1 MFTRGEYQDT
11 SGTYG
16 VIVNREKTNIE
27 VLLIESGSVIS
38 AFKHDD
44 TGDYSFANVR
54 AHDAERLISNGIR
67 GCTSKNGNAIPFDL
81 GTSIMHEFIRTKI
94 EYIVEL
100 YNGELVGAEIKDE
113 QKSKYL
119 RLEYMKDQSFKIPA
133 IPYVKLTAEKKK
145 KKSADIDDMTVEDSV
160 TVRSVSEIALEKE
173 DVSWLK
179 GKKYYIV
186 NDDAQAEKLFKQLE
200 SYNGPIAYDTETTG
214 LKINC
219 FGKINSVYQR
229 NLEKYNA
236 EHPDDTIRADRMVG
250 IIFCVEEDVSYYFPA
265 FNRKFKN
272 LYQDVN
278 SPERIAAINNIKARY
293 TVGDLAVQHDDDMYN
308 YVTKTPAEEFR
319 NDVVLMERVRNI
331 LEKGHIVGHNGT
343 FDWKVGYQY
352 GIDTN
357 FKDDTMIMHQLMY
370 KFRSTTSNR
379 GESSA
384 LKYLEKREFGMDAWE
399 LEDFFPDFKED
410 NSGLTRGA
418 KKKGSK
424 IDFSY
429 MDYDG
434 TRVYAPTDGDATF
447 KLFVKYKTDMMQ
459 NHKDMEYI
467 YQVEMIVSSC
477 IAYMEFYGH
486 RLDERMINGARAS
499 TQAEVLCIE
508 SEIRDLVGY
517 RSEKEKELYEKLSE
531 QRAVYKDA
539 DASGDRDAINKAIS
553 EMEVTCKELRGV
565 IDGDEEHPLNL
576 AAPGQVAT
584 LFYDILKIPNP
595 NTEGKKSVAKR
606 ELKALLKER
615 NADGTPKYPVV
626 HMYSE
631 YKKQDTLVT
640 KFFDNLQYFQYPG
653 GYIFSSYGQIAAA
666 TGRMSC
672 VDENTLVTTVGGYK
686 KIKDIKVGDLV
697 YCYDSNNNIDIKP
710 VTKVI
715 DQGYKD
721 CIELTWKSSG
731 KDMTGKLVCTP
742 DHKIL
747 SKDYGWV
754 RADKID
760 NDNGIYEIDRNHKS
774 LINVHTGISSTK
786 CGVHHV
792 YDIEVEDNHNFIANE
807 ICVHNCSRPNAQQ
820 YPHSVTKMV
829 KPRPGYLMADAD
841 YSQIEYRVLT
851 ALAGNEWLAELFSNP
866 DSDYH
871 TLMASLMYEVP
882 YASVTGDMRKA
893 AKSFN
898 FGIPYGMGFASLAIL
913 LTGNS
918 LPASVE
924 EAKIKYEQYFKNQP
938 KTRKFFDTVKEQ
950 AQVNKYTETF
960 WHRRRYY
967 SFEDKDGKTNNARKA
982 AALRQAGN
990 AVIQGC
996 VDGDTLI
1003 QTKEY
1008 GIVKIKDVVNNHLMV
1023 WDGDKWSNGDILYSG
1038 KKQKC
1043 IVTFS
1048 NGQKFVCS
1056 PIHKFLV
1063 KSSKGNERFVE
1074 CKDLIGSETST
1085 NPHRVVV
1092 NREFCDSDW
1101 KYSSDMARKFYISGG
1116 NGSNNVFIDD
1126 IGDSFAAGVVLGR
1139 LASDGS
1145 IFDRDIGGSS
1155 VRQYIAEHEANI
1167 TPVLMK
1173 YMKNLGAKH
1182 KANQVRSERN
1192 ERVDWISVYSKSLV
1206 KEIDDLDVKHN
1217 IPDEIFA
1224 DTEMLR
1230 GFLRGI
1236 FDGDGGIS
1244 GKTISLTFGN
1254 QADFDNMCRQVQK
1267 ALLFFGIRSRYY
1279 KYSYRSKITIK
1290 TNDNKRFLDLI
1301 GFINPDKQA
1310 AGNKLECKKE
1320 EKLFGRALVVESVE
1334 ITDEYIDMY
1343 DVCNTDEGYYVA
1355 DGIITHNTAADV
1367 FKISVARN
1375 FKFIRDNHLL
1385 GKILI
1390 INMIHD
1396 EQLFEIDTRYLNIK
1410 KVITCIGKNMQFK
1423 IDGFPPLYIG
1433 AGVGASWD
1441 DAKGKDAEIHP
1452 TLLENWTK
1460 EMDSYGIWVKDPL
1473 PLTDDNMHFSYDFS
1487 TGNDDPNYRKSP
1499 DEWLKMLNDSN
1510 MQFRINKVK
1519 DYLMNPENKG
1529 KVIEPVIGNLLNLKF
1544 KYGHSK
1550 KEGLTDDQLTK
1561 KCLEEFIK
1569 HNGLEGI
1576 CDPADYLTQEED
1588 NALKNVANSS
1598 TSLAD
1603 TEDTDEDT
1611 GYDDSDDENGFTD
1624 IDEEGEFSNTDFIP
1638 VDESDVAY
1646 GCTVQDLIQTFG
1658 NFVSKSRRICGI
1670 DMRNVSAVKAD
1681 AIVDYLYE
1689 HVCDDDA
1696 PGAMEIMFLQDCN
1709 ILKRTGVFVNN
1720 IDGSEVEK
1728 RLRNAS
1734 AKYDFDERVQ

>member
-27 VLLIESGSVIS
+27 VLLIESGSVVS

-272 LYQDVN
+272 LYQDVD

-399 LEDFFPDFKED
+399 LEDFFPDFKEV

-531 QRAVYKDA
+531 QREVYKNA

-666 TGRMSC
+666 TGRMS
-672 VDENTLVTTVGGYK
+672 
-686 KIKDIKVGDLV
+686 
-697 YCYDSNNNIDIKP
+697 
-710 VTKVI
+710 
-715 DQGYKD
+715 
-721 CIELTWKSSG
+721 
-731 KDMTGKLVCTP
+731 
-742 DHKIL
+742 
-747 SKDYGWV
+747 
-754 RADKID
+754 
-760 NDNGIYEIDRNHKS
+760 
-774 LINVHTGISSTK
+774 
-786 CGVHHV
+786 
-792 YDIEVEDNHNFIANE
+792 
-807 ICVHNCSRPNAQQ
+807 CSRPNAQQ

-990 AVIQGC
+990 AVIQG
-996 VDGDTLI
+996 
-1003 QTKEY
+1003 
-1008 GIVKIKDVVNNHLMV
+1008 
-1023 WDGDKWSNGDILYSG
+1023 
-1038 KKQKC
+1038 
-1043 IVTFS
+1043 
-1048 NGQKFVCS
+1048 
-1056 PIHKFLV
+1056 
-1063 KSSKGNERFVE
+1063 
-1074 CKDLIGSETST
+1074 
-1085 NPHRVVV
+1085 
-1092 NREFCDSDW
+1092 
-1101 KYSSDMARKFYISGG
+1101 
-1116 NGSNNVFIDD
+1116 
-1126 IGDSFAAGVVLGR
+1126 
-1139 LASDGS
+1139 
-1145 IFDRDIGGSS
+1145 
-1155 VRQYIAEHEANI
+1155 
-1167 TPVLMK
+1167 
-1173 YMKNLGAKH
+1173 
-1182 KANQVRSERN
+1182 
-1192 ERVDWISVYSKSLV
+1192 
-1206 KEIDDLDVKHN
+1206 
-1217 IPDEIFA
+1217 
-1224 DTEMLR
+1224 
-1230 GFLRGI
+1230 
-1236 FDGDGGIS
+1236 
-1244 GKTISLTFGN
+1244 
-1254 QADFDNMCRQVQK
+1254 
-1267 ALLFFGIRSRYY
+1267 
-1279 KYSYRSKITIK
+1279 
-1290 TNDNKRFLDLI
+1290 
-1301 GFINPDKQA
+1301 
-1310 AGNKLECKKE
+1310 
-1320 EKLFGRALVVESVE
+1320 
-1334 ITDEYIDMY
+1334 
-1343 DVCNTDEGYYVA
+1343 
-1355 DGIITHNTAADV
+1355 TAADV

-1519 DYLMNPENKG
+1519 DYLLNPENKG

-1603 TEDTDEDT
+1603 TEDTDEDA

-1709 ILKRTGVFVNN
+1709 ILKRTGIFVNN

>member
-672 VDENTLVTTVGGYK
+672 
-686 KIKDIKVGDLV
+686 
-697 YCYDSNNNIDIKP
+697 
-710 VTKVI
+710 
-715 DQGYKD
+715 
-721 CIELTWKSSG
+721 
-731 KDMTGKLVCTP
+731 
-742 DHKIL
+742 
-747 SKDYGWV
+747 
-754 RADKID
+754 
-760 NDNGIYEIDRNHKS
+760 
-774 LINVHTGISSTK
+774 
-786 CGVHHV
+786 
-792 YDIEVEDNHNFIANE
+792 
-807 ICVHNCSRPNAQQ
+807 SRPNAQQ

-1182 KANQVRSERN
+1182 KVNQVRSERN

-1254 QADFDNMCRQVQK
+1254 QDDFDNMCRQVQK

-1301 GFINPDKQA
+1301 GFINLDKQA

-1343 DVCNTDEGYYVA
+1343 DVCNTDGGYYVA

-1519 DYLMNPENKG
+1519 DYLLNPENKG

-1603 TEDTDEDT
+1603 TEDTDEDA

-1709 ILKRTGVFVNN
+1709 ILKRTGIFVNN

>member
-200 SYNGPIAYDTETTG
+200 SYSGPIAYDTETTG
-214 LKINC
+214 LKVNC

-517 RSEKEKELYEKLSE
+517 RSEKEKELYEKLNE
-531 QRAVYKDA
+531 QREVYKDA

-553 EMEVTCKELRGV
+553 EMEATCKELRGV
-565 IDGDEEHPLNL
+565 IDTDEEHPLNL

-584 LFYDILKIPNP
+584 LFYDVLKIPNP

-615 NADGTPKYPVV
+615 NADGSPKYPVV

-697 YCYDSNNNIDIKP
+697 YCYDSDNNIDIKP

-721 CIELTWKSSG
+721 CIELDWRSSG
-731 KDMTGKLVCTP
+731 KSMTGSLICTP

-747 SKDYGWV
+747 SRDYGWV
-754 RADKID
+754 RADAI
-760 NDNGIYEIDRNHKS
+760 NNGNGVYEIDRNHKS
-774 LINVHTGISSTK
+774 LVEIHTGISSTE
-786 CGVHHV
+786 CGIHHV
-792 YDIEVEDNHNFIANE
+792 YDIEVEDHHNFIANE

-990 AVIQGC
+990 AVIQG
-996 VDGDTLI
+996 
-1003 QTKEY
+1003 
-1008 GIVKIKDVVNNHLMV
+1008 
-1023 WDGDKWSNGDILYSG
+1023 
-1038 KKQKC
+1038 
-1043 IVTFS
+1043 
-1048 NGQKFVCS
+1048 
-1056 PIHKFLV
+1056 
-1063 KSSKGNERFVE
+1063 
-1074 CKDLIGSETST
+1074 
-1085 NPHRVVV
+1085 
-1092 NREFCDSDW
+1092 
-1101 KYSSDMARKFYISGG
+1101 
-1116 NGSNNVFIDD
+1116 
-1126 IGDSFAAGVVLGR
+1126 
-1139 LASDGS
+1139 
-1145 IFDRDIGGSS
+1145 
-1155 VRQYIAEHEANI
+1155 
-1167 TPVLMK
+1167 
-1173 YMKNLGAKH
+1173 
-1182 KANQVRSERN
+1182 
-1192 ERVDWISVYSKSLV
+1192 
-1206 KEIDDLDVKHN
+1206 
-1217 IPDEIFA
+1217 
-1224 DTEMLR
+1224 
-1230 GFLRGI
+1230 
-1236 FDGDGGIS
+1236 
-1244 GKTISLTFGN
+1244 
-1254 QADFDNMCRQVQK
+1254 
-1267 ALLFFGIRSRYY
+1267 
-1279 KYSYRSKITIK
+1279 
-1290 TNDNKRFLDLI
+1290 
-1301 GFINPDKQA
+1301 
-1310 AGNKLECKKE
+1310 
-1320 EKLFGRALVVESVE
+1320 
-1334 ITDEYIDMY
+1334 
-1343 DVCNTDEGYYVA
+1343 
-1355 DGIITHNTAADV
+1355 TAADV

-1487 TGNDDPNYRKSP
+1487 TGNEDPNYRKSP

-1519 DYLMNPENKG
+1519 DYLMNPESKG

-1603 TEDTDEDT
+1603 TEDTDEDA
-1611 GYDDSDDENGFTD
+1611 GYDDSDDENSFTD

-1709 ILKRTGVFVNN
+1709 ILKRTGIYVNN

>member
-27 VLLIESGSVIS
+27 VLLIASGSVIS

-272 LYQDVN
+272 LYQDVD

-531 QRAVYKDA
+531 QREVYKNA

-666 TGRMSC
+666 TGRMS
-672 VDENTLVTTVGGYK
+672 
-686 KIKDIKVGDLV
+686 
-697 YCYDSNNNIDIKP
+697 
-710 VTKVI
+710 
-715 DQGYKD
+715 
-721 CIELTWKSSG
+721 
-731 KDMTGKLVCTP
+731 
-742 DHKIL
+742 
-747 SKDYGWV
+747 
-754 RADKID
+754 
-760 NDNGIYEIDRNHKS
+760 
-774 LINVHTGISSTK
+774 
-786 CGVHHV
+786 
-792 YDIEVEDNHNFIANE
+792 
-807 ICVHNCSRPNAQQ
+807 CSRPNAQQ

-990 AVIQGC
+990 AVIQG
-996 VDGDTLI
+996 
-1003 QTKEY
+1003 
-1008 GIVKIKDVVNNHLMV
+1008 
-1023 WDGDKWSNGDILYSG
+1023 
-1038 KKQKC
+1038 
-1043 IVTFS
+1043 
-1048 NGQKFVCS
+1048 
-1056 PIHKFLV
+1056 
-1063 KSSKGNERFVE
+1063 
-1074 CKDLIGSETST
+1074 
-1085 NPHRVVV
+1085 
-1092 NREFCDSDW
+1092 
-1101 KYSSDMARKFYISGG
+1101 
-1116 NGSNNVFIDD
+1116 
-1126 IGDSFAAGVVLGR
+1126 
-1139 LASDGS
+1139 
-1145 IFDRDIGGSS
+1145 
-1155 VRQYIAEHEANI
+1155 
-1167 TPVLMK
+1167 
-1173 YMKNLGAKH
+1173 
-1182 KANQVRSERN
+1182 
-1192 ERVDWISVYSKSLV
+1192 
-1206 KEIDDLDVKHN
+1206 
-1217 IPDEIFA
+1217 
-1224 DTEMLR
+1224 
-1230 GFLRGI
+1230 
-1236 FDGDGGIS
+1236 
-1244 GKTISLTFGN
+1244 
-1254 QADFDNMCRQVQK
+1254 
-1267 ALLFFGIRSRYY
+1267 
-1279 KYSYRSKITIK
+1279 
-1290 TNDNKRFLDLI
+1290 
-1301 GFINPDKQA
+1301 
-1310 AGNKLECKKE
+1310 
-1320 EKLFGRALVVESVE
+1320 
-1334 ITDEYIDMY
+1334 
-1343 DVCNTDEGYYVA
+1343 
-1355 DGIITHNTAADV
+1355 TAADV

-1519 DYLMNPENKG
+1519 DYLLNPENKG

-1603 TEDTDEDT
+1603 TEDTDEDA

-1709 ILKRTGVFVNN
+1709 ILKRTGIFVNN

>member
-731 KDMTGKLVCTP
+731 KNMTGKLVCTP

-774 LINVHTGISSTK
+774 LINVHTDISSTK

-990 AVIQGC
+990 AVIQG
-996 VDGDTLI
+996 
-1003 QTKEY
+1003 
-1008 GIVKIKDVVNNHLMV
+1008 
-1023 WDGDKWSNGDILYSG
+1023 
-1038 KKQKC
+1038 
-1043 IVTFS
+1043 
-1048 NGQKFVCS
+1048 
-1056 PIHKFLV
+1056 
-1063 KSSKGNERFVE
+1063 
-1074 CKDLIGSETST
+1074 
-1085 NPHRVVV
+1085 
-1092 NREFCDSDW
+1092 
-1101 KYSSDMARKFYISGG
+1101 
-1116 NGSNNVFIDD
+1116 
-1126 IGDSFAAGVVLGR
+1126 
-1139 LASDGS
+1139 
-1145 IFDRDIGGSS
+1145 
-1155 VRQYIAEHEANI
+1155 
-1167 TPVLMK
+1167 
-1173 YMKNLGAKH
+1173 
-1182 KANQVRSERN
+1182 
-1192 ERVDWISVYSKSLV
+1192 
-1206 KEIDDLDVKHN
+1206 
-1217 IPDEIFA
+1217 
-1224 DTEMLR
+1224 
-1230 GFLRGI
+1230 
-1236 FDGDGGIS
+1236 
-1244 GKTISLTFGN
+1244 
-1254 QADFDNMCRQVQK
+1254 
-1267 ALLFFGIRSRYY
+1267 
-1279 KYSYRSKITIK
+1279 
-1290 TNDNKRFLDLI
+1290 
-1301 GFINPDKQA
+1301 
-1310 AGNKLECKKE
+1310 
-1320 EKLFGRALVVESVE
+1320 
-1334 ITDEYIDMY
+1334 
-1343 DVCNTDEGYYVA
+1343 
-1355 DGIITHNTAADV
+1355 TAADV

-1519 DYLMNPENKG
+1519 DYLLNPENKG

-1603 TEDTDEDT
+1603 TEDTDEDA

-1709 ILKRTGVFVNN
+1709 ILKRTGIFVNN

>member
-531 QRAVYKDA
+531 QRTVYKDA

-686 KIKDIKVGDLV
+686 RIKDIKAGDLV

-731 KDMTGKLVCTP
+731 KNMTGKLVCTP

-760 NDNGIYEIDRNHKS
+760 NDNGVYEIDRNHKS

-990 AVIQGC
+990 AVIQG
-996 VDGDTLI
+996 
-1003 QTKEY
+1003 
-1008 GIVKIKDVVNNHLMV
+1008 
-1023 WDGDKWSNGDILYSG
+1023 
-1038 KKQKC
+1038 
-1043 IVTFS
+1043 
-1048 NGQKFVCS
+1048 
-1056 PIHKFLV
+1056 
-1063 KSSKGNERFVE
+1063 
-1074 CKDLIGSETST
+1074 
-1085 NPHRVVV
+1085 
-1092 NREFCDSDW
+1092 
-1101 KYSSDMARKFYISGG
+1101 
-1116 NGSNNVFIDD
+1116 
-1126 IGDSFAAGVVLGR
+1126 
-1139 LASDGS
+1139 
-1145 IFDRDIGGSS
+1145 
-1155 VRQYIAEHEANI
+1155 
-1167 TPVLMK
+1167 
-1173 YMKNLGAKH
+1173 
-1182 KANQVRSERN
+1182 
-1192 ERVDWISVYSKSLV
+1192 
-1206 KEIDDLDVKHN
+1206 
-1217 IPDEIFA
+1217 
-1224 DTEMLR
+1224 
-1230 GFLRGI
+1230 
-1236 FDGDGGIS
+1236 
-1244 GKTISLTFGN
+1244 
-1254 QADFDNMCRQVQK
+1254 
-1267 ALLFFGIRSRYY
+1267 
-1279 KYSYRSKITIK
+1279 
-1290 TNDNKRFLDLI
+1290 
-1301 GFINPDKQA
+1301 
-1310 AGNKLECKKE
+1310 
-1320 EKLFGRALVVESVE
+1320 
-1334 ITDEYIDMY
+1334 
-1343 DVCNTDEGYYVA
+1343 
-1355 DGIITHNTAADV
+1355 TAADV

-1519 DYLMNPENKG
+1519 DYLLNPENKG

-1709 ILKRTGVFVNN
+1709 ILKRTGIFVNN

>member
-44 TGDYSFANVR
+44 TGDYSFANVS

-272 LYQDVN
+272 LYQDVD

-531 QRAVYKDA
+531 QREVYKNA

-666 TGRMSC
+666 TGRMS
-672 VDENTLVTTVGGYK
+672 
-686 KIKDIKVGDLV
+686 
-697 YCYDSNNNIDIKP
+697 
-710 VTKVI
+710 
-715 DQGYKD
+715 
-721 CIELTWKSSG
+721 
-731 KDMTGKLVCTP
+731 
-742 DHKIL
+742 
-747 SKDYGWV
+747 
-754 RADKID
+754 
-760 NDNGIYEIDRNHKS
+760 
-774 LINVHTGISSTK
+774 
-786 CGVHHV
+786 
-792 YDIEVEDNHNFIANE
+792 
-807 ICVHNCSRPNAQQ
+807 CSRPNAQQ

-990 AVIQGC
+990 AVIQG
-996 VDGDTLI
+996 
-1003 QTKEY
+1003 
-1008 GIVKIKDVVNNHLMV
+1008 
-1023 WDGDKWSNGDILYSG
+1023 
-1038 KKQKC
+1038 
-1043 IVTFS
+1043 
-1048 NGQKFVCS
+1048 
-1056 PIHKFLV
+1056 
-1063 KSSKGNERFVE
+1063 
-1074 CKDLIGSETST
+1074 
-1085 NPHRVVV
+1085 
-1092 NREFCDSDW
+1092 
-1101 KYSSDMARKFYISGG
+1101 
-1116 NGSNNVFIDD
+1116 
-1126 IGDSFAAGVVLGR
+1126 
-1139 LASDGS
+1139 
-1145 IFDRDIGGSS
+1145 
-1155 VRQYIAEHEANI
+1155 
-1167 TPVLMK
+1167 
-1173 YMKNLGAKH
+1173 
-1182 KANQVRSERN
+1182 
-1192 ERVDWISVYSKSLV
+1192 
-1206 KEIDDLDVKHN
+1206 
-1217 IPDEIFA
+1217 
-1224 DTEMLR
+1224 
-1230 GFLRGI
+1230 
-1236 FDGDGGIS
+1236 
-1244 GKTISLTFGN
+1244 
-1254 QADFDNMCRQVQK
+1254 
-1267 ALLFFGIRSRYY
+1267 
-1279 KYSYRSKITIK
+1279 
-1290 TNDNKRFLDLI
+1290 
-1301 GFINPDKQA
+1301 
-1310 AGNKLECKKE
+1310 
-1320 EKLFGRALVVESVE
+1320 
-1334 ITDEYIDMY
+1334 
-1343 DVCNTDEGYYVA
+1343 
-1355 DGIITHNTAADV
+1355 TAADV

-1519 DYLMNPENKG
+1519 DYLLNPENKG

-1603 TEDTDEDT
+1603 TEDTDEDA

-1709 ILKRTGVFVNN
+1709 ILKRTGIFVNN

>member
-200 SYNGPIAYDTETTG
+200 NYNGPIAYDTETTG

-272 LYQDVN
+272 LYQDVD

-672 VDENTLVTTVGGYK
+672 
-686 KIKDIKVGDLV
+686 
-697 YCYDSNNNIDIKP
+697 
-710 VTKVI
+710 
-715 DQGYKD
+715 
-721 CIELTWKSSG
+721 
-731 KDMTGKLVCTP
+731 
-742 DHKIL
+742 
-747 SKDYGWV
+747 
-754 RADKID
+754 
-760 NDNGIYEIDRNHKS
+760 
-774 LINVHTGISSTK
+774 
-786 CGVHHV
+786 
-792 YDIEVEDNHNFIANE
+792 
-807 ICVHNCSRPNAQQ
+807 SRPNAQQ

-990 AVIQGC
+990 AVIQG
-996 VDGDTLI
+996 
-1003 QTKEY
+1003 
-1008 GIVKIKDVVNNHLMV
+1008 
-1023 WDGDKWSNGDILYSG
+1023 
-1038 KKQKC
+1038 
-1043 IVTFS
+1043 
-1048 NGQKFVCS
+1048 
-1056 PIHKFLV
+1056 
-1063 KSSKGNERFVE
+1063 
-1074 CKDLIGSETST
+1074 
-1085 NPHRVVV
+1085 
-1092 NREFCDSDW
+1092 
-1101 KYSSDMARKFYISGG
+1101 
-1116 NGSNNVFIDD
+1116 
-1126 IGDSFAAGVVLGR
+1126 
-1139 LASDGS
+1139 
-1145 IFDRDIGGSS
+1145 
-1155 VRQYIAEHEANI
+1155 
-1167 TPVLMK
+1167 
-1173 YMKNLGAKH
+1173 
-1182 KANQVRSERN
+1182 
-1192 ERVDWISVYSKSLV
+1192 
-1206 KEIDDLDVKHN
+1206 
-1217 IPDEIFA
+1217 
-1224 DTEMLR
+1224 
-1230 GFLRGI
+1230 
-1236 FDGDGGIS
+1236 
-1244 GKTISLTFGN
+1244 
-1254 QADFDNMCRQVQK
+1254 
-1267 ALLFFGIRSRYY
+1267 
-1279 KYSYRSKITIK
+1279 
-1290 TNDNKRFLDLI
+1290 
-1301 GFINPDKQA
+1301 
-1310 AGNKLECKKE
+1310 
-1320 EKLFGRALVVESVE
+1320 
-1334 ITDEYIDMY
+1334 
-1343 DVCNTDEGYYVA
+1343 
-1355 DGIITHNTAADV
+1355 TAADV

-1603 TEDTDEDT
+1603 TEDTDEDA

-1709 ILKRTGVFVNN
+1709 ILKRTGIFVNN

>member
-272 LYQDVN
+272 LYQDVD

-531 QRAVYKDA
+531 QREVYKDA
-539 DASGDRDAINKAIS
+539 DASGNRDAINKAIS

-666 TGRMSC
+666 TGRMS
-672 VDENTLVTTVGGYK
+672 
-686 KIKDIKVGDLV
+686 
-697 YCYDSNNNIDIKP
+697 
-710 VTKVI
+710 
-715 DQGYKD
+715 
-721 CIELTWKSSG
+721 
-731 KDMTGKLVCTP
+731 
-742 DHKIL
+742 
-747 SKDYGWV
+747 
-754 RADKID
+754 
-760 NDNGIYEIDRNHKS
+760 
-774 LINVHTGISSTK
+774 
-786 CGVHHV
+786 
-792 YDIEVEDNHNFIANE
+792 
-807 ICVHNCSRPNAQQ
+807 CSRPNAQQ

-996 VDGDTLI
+996 ERGDTLI

-1008 GIVKIKDVVNNHLMV
+1008 GIVQVQDVVNQHLHV
-1023 WDGDKWSNGDILYSG
+1023 WNGEKWTNGDILYSG

-1043 IVTFS
+1043 IITFT
-1048 NGQKFVCS
+1048 NGQQFVCS

-1063 KSSKGNERFVE
+1063 RSHRGAERFVE
-1074 CKDLIGSETST
+1074 CQDLLTKQNSK
-1085 NPHRVVV
+1085 NPHRIVIT
-1092 NREFCDSDW
+1092 RKYEPSDW
-1101 KYSSDMARKFYISGG
+1101 KYSSDWAREKYTSKSFGAK
-1116 NGSNNVFIDD
+1116 NVFIDN
-1126 IGDSFAAGVVLGR
+1126 IGDSFKAGVVLGR
-1139 LASDGS
+1139 LASDGNIVNTS
-1145 IFDRDIGGSS
+1145 NIHV
-1155 VRQYIAEHEANI
+1155 VRQIIAEHE
-1167 TPVLMK
+1167 M
-1173 YMKNLGAKH
+1173 
-1182 KANQVRSERN
+1182 
-1192 ERVDWISVYSKSLV
+1192 SVYDVLKEYMEPLRTTEYDVGIREGRTQDIIQLKAHSKSLASEV
-1206 KEIDDLDVKHN
+1206 SELDIKHQIPKEV
-1217 IPDEIFA
+1217 FQ

-1230 GFLRGI
+1230 GFLRGL

-1244 GKTISLTFGN
+1244 GKTISLAFGN
-1254 QADFDNMCRQVQK
+1254 QADFELMCRQIQK
-1267 ALLFFGIRSRYY
+1267 ALLFFGVRSRYY
-1279 KYSYRSKITIK
+1279 KYDYRSKITIK
-1290 TNDNKRFLDLI
+1290 TNDNQKFLDTI
-1301 GFINPDKQA
+1301 GFINPEKQEK
-1310 AGNKLECKKE
+1310 GRSLECVKDE
-1320 EKLFGRALVVESVE
+1320 HVFGQILIPESVE

-1519 DYLMNPENKG
+1519 DYLLNPENKG

-1603 TEDTDEDT
+1603 TEDTDEDA

-1709 ILKRTGVFVNN
+1709 ILKRTGIFVNN

>member
-272 LYQDVN
+272 LYQDVD

-531 QRAVYKDA
+531 QREVYKNA

-553 EMEVTCKELRGV
+553 EMEVTCKELRCV

-666 TGRMSC
+666 TGRMS
-672 VDENTLVTTVGGYK
+672 
-686 KIKDIKVGDLV
+686 
-697 YCYDSNNNIDIKP
+697 
-710 VTKVI
+710 
-715 DQGYKD
+715 
-721 CIELTWKSSG
+721 
-731 KDMTGKLVCTP
+731 
-742 DHKIL
+742 
-747 SKDYGWV
+747 
-754 RADKID
+754 
-760 NDNGIYEIDRNHKS
+760 
-774 LINVHTGISSTK
+774 
-786 CGVHHV
+786 
-792 YDIEVEDNHNFIANE
+792 
-807 ICVHNCSRPNAQQ
+807 CSRPNAQQ

-990 AVIQGC
+990 AVIQG
-996 VDGDTLI
+996 
-1003 QTKEY
+1003 
-1008 GIVKIKDVVNNHLMV
+1008 
-1023 WDGDKWSNGDILYSG
+1023 
-1038 KKQKC
+1038 
-1043 IVTFS
+1043 
-1048 NGQKFVCS
+1048 
-1056 PIHKFLV
+1056 
-1063 KSSKGNERFVE
+1063 
-1074 CKDLIGSETST
+1074 
-1085 NPHRVVV
+1085 
-1092 NREFCDSDW
+1092 
-1101 KYSSDMARKFYISGG
+1101 
-1116 NGSNNVFIDD
+1116 
-1126 IGDSFAAGVVLGR
+1126 
-1139 LASDGS
+1139 
-1145 IFDRDIGGSS
+1145 
-1155 VRQYIAEHEANI
+1155 
-1167 TPVLMK
+1167 
-1173 YMKNLGAKH
+1173 
-1182 KANQVRSERN
+1182 
-1192 ERVDWISVYSKSLV
+1192 
-1206 KEIDDLDVKHN
+1206 
-1217 IPDEIFA
+1217 
-1224 DTEMLR
+1224 
-1230 GFLRGI
+1230 
-1236 FDGDGGIS
+1236 
-1244 GKTISLTFGN
+1244 
-1254 QADFDNMCRQVQK
+1254 
-1267 ALLFFGIRSRYY
+1267 
-1279 KYSYRSKITIK
+1279 
-1290 TNDNKRFLDLI
+1290 
-1301 GFINPDKQA
+1301 
-1310 AGNKLECKKE
+1310 
-1320 EKLFGRALVVESVE
+1320 
-1334 ITDEYIDMY
+1334 
-1343 DVCNTDEGYYVA
+1343 
-1355 DGIITHNTAADV
+1355 TAADV

-1519 DYLMNPENKG
+1519 DYLLNPENKG

-1603 TEDTDEDT
+1603 TEDTDEDA

-1709 ILKRTGVFVNN
+1709 ILKRTGIFVNN

>member
-272 LYQDVN
+272 LYQDVD

-517 RSEKEKELYEKLSE
+517 RSEKEKELYEKLSG
-531 QRAVYKDA
+531 QREVYKDA

-666 TGRMSC
+666 TGRMS
-672 VDENTLVTTVGGYK
+672 
-686 KIKDIKVGDLV
+686 
-697 YCYDSNNNIDIKP
+697 
-710 VTKVI
+710 
-715 DQGYKD
+715 
-721 CIELTWKSSG
+721 
-731 KDMTGKLVCTP
+731 
-742 DHKIL
+742 
-747 SKDYGWV
+747 
-754 RADKID
+754 
-760 NDNGIYEIDRNHKS
+760 
-774 LINVHTGISSTK
+774 
-786 CGVHHV
+786 
-792 YDIEVEDNHNFIANE
+792 
-807 ICVHNCSRPNAQQ
+807 CSRPNAQQ

-990 AVIQGC
+990 AVIQG
-996 VDGDTLI
+996 
-1003 QTKEY
+1003 
-1008 GIVKIKDVVNNHLMV
+1008 
-1023 WDGDKWSNGDILYSG
+1023 
-1038 KKQKC
+1038 
-1043 IVTFS
+1043 
-1048 NGQKFVCS
+1048 
-1056 PIHKFLV
+1056 
-1063 KSSKGNERFVE
+1063 
-1074 CKDLIGSETST
+1074 
-1085 NPHRVVV
+1085 
-1092 NREFCDSDW
+1092 
-1101 KYSSDMARKFYISGG
+1101 
-1116 NGSNNVFIDD
+1116 
-1126 IGDSFAAGVVLGR
+1126 
-1139 LASDGS
+1139 
-1145 IFDRDIGGSS
+1145 
-1155 VRQYIAEHEANI
+1155 
-1167 TPVLMK
+1167 
-1173 YMKNLGAKH
+1173 
-1182 KANQVRSERN
+1182 
-1192 ERVDWISVYSKSLV
+1192 
-1206 KEIDDLDVKHN
+1206 
-1217 IPDEIFA
+1217 
-1224 DTEMLR
+1224 
-1230 GFLRGI
+1230 
-1236 FDGDGGIS
+1236 
-1244 GKTISLTFGN
+1244 
-1254 QADFDNMCRQVQK
+1254 
-1267 ALLFFGIRSRYY
+1267 
-1279 KYSYRSKITIK
+1279 
-1290 TNDNKRFLDLI
+1290 
-1301 GFINPDKQA
+1301 
-1310 AGNKLECKKE
+1310 
-1320 EKLFGRALVVESVE
+1320 
-1334 ITDEYIDMY
+1334 
-1343 DVCNTDEGYYVA
+1343 
-1355 DGIITHNTAADV
+1355 TAADV

-1519 DYLMNPENKG
+1519 DYLLNPENKG

-1603 TEDTDEDT
+1603 TEDTDEDA

-1709 ILKRTGVFVNN
+1709 ILKRTGIFVNN

>member
-27 VLLIESGSVIS
+27 VLLIESGSVVS

-272 LYQDVN
+272 LYQDVD

-531 QRAVYKDA
+531 QREVYKNA

-666 TGRMSC
+666 TGRMS
-672 VDENTLVTTVGGYK
+672 
-686 KIKDIKVGDLV
+686 
-697 YCYDSNNNIDIKP
+697 
-710 VTKVI
+710 
-715 DQGYKD
+715 
-721 CIELTWKSSG
+721 
-731 KDMTGKLVCTP
+731 
-742 DHKIL
+742 
-747 SKDYGWV
+747 
-754 RADKID
+754 
-760 NDNGIYEIDRNHKS
+760 
-774 LINVHTGISSTK
+774 
-786 CGVHHV
+786 
-792 YDIEVEDNHNFIANE
+792 
-807 ICVHNCSRPNAQQ
+807 CSRPNAQQ

-990 AVIQGC
+990 AVIQG
-996 VDGDTLI
+996 
-1003 QTKEY
+1003 
-1008 GIVKIKDVVNNHLMV
+1008 
-1023 WDGDKWSNGDILYSG
+1023 
-1038 KKQKC
+1038 
-1043 IVTFS
+1043 
-1048 NGQKFVCS
+1048 
-1056 PIHKFLV
+1056 
-1063 KSSKGNERFVE
+1063 
-1074 CKDLIGSETST
+1074 
-1085 NPHRVVV
+1085 
-1092 NREFCDSDW
+1092 
-1101 KYSSDMARKFYISGG
+1101 
-1116 NGSNNVFIDD
+1116 
-1126 IGDSFAAGVVLGR
+1126 
-1139 LASDGS
+1139 
-1145 IFDRDIGGSS
+1145 
-1155 VRQYIAEHEANI
+1155 
-1167 TPVLMK
+1167 
-1173 YMKNLGAKH
+1173 
-1182 KANQVRSERN
+1182 
-1192 ERVDWISVYSKSLV
+1192 
-1206 KEIDDLDVKHN
+1206 
-1217 IPDEIFA
+1217 
-1224 DTEMLR
+1224 
-1230 GFLRGI
+1230 
-1236 FDGDGGIS
+1236 
-1244 GKTISLTFGN
+1244 
-1254 QADFDNMCRQVQK
+1254 
-1267 ALLFFGIRSRYY
+1267 
-1279 KYSYRSKITIK
+1279 
-1290 TNDNKRFLDLI
+1290 
-1301 GFINPDKQA
+1301 
-1310 AGNKLECKKE
+1310 
-1320 EKLFGRALVVESVE
+1320 
-1334 ITDEYIDMY
+1334 
-1343 DVCNTDEGYYVA
+1343 
-1355 DGIITHNTAADV
+1355 TAADV

-1519 DYLMNPENKG
+1519 DYLLNPENKG

-1603 TEDTDEDT
+1603 TEDTDEDA

-1709 ILKRTGVFVNN
+1709 ILKRTGIFVNN

>member
-272 LYQDVN
+272 LYQDVD

-508 SEIRDLVGY
+508 SEIRDLVGS
-517 RSEKEKELYEKLSE
+517 RSEKEKELYEKLSG
-531 QRAVYKDA
+531 QREVYKDA

-666 TGRMSC
+666 TGRMS
-672 VDENTLVTTVGGYK
+672 
-686 KIKDIKVGDLV
+686 
-697 YCYDSNNNIDIKP
+697 
-710 VTKVI
+710 
-715 DQGYKD
+715 
-721 CIELTWKSSG
+721 
-731 KDMTGKLVCTP
+731 
-742 DHKIL
+742 
-747 SKDYGWV
+747 
-754 RADKID
+754 
-760 NDNGIYEIDRNHKS
+760 
-774 LINVHTGISSTK
+774 
-786 CGVHHV
+786 
-792 YDIEVEDNHNFIANE
+792 
-807 ICVHNCSRPNAQQ
+807 CSRPNAQQ

-990 AVIQGC
+990 AVIQG
-996 VDGDTLI
+996 
-1003 QTKEY
+1003 
-1008 GIVKIKDVVNNHLMV
+1008 
-1023 WDGDKWSNGDILYSG
+1023 
-1038 KKQKC
+1038 
-1043 IVTFS
+1043 
-1048 NGQKFVCS
+1048 
-1056 PIHKFLV
+1056 
-1063 KSSKGNERFVE
+1063 
-1074 CKDLIGSETST
+1074 
-1085 NPHRVVV
+1085 
-1092 NREFCDSDW
+1092 
-1101 KYSSDMARKFYISGG
+1101 
-1116 NGSNNVFIDD
+1116 
-1126 IGDSFAAGVVLGR
+1126 
-1139 LASDGS
+1139 
-1145 IFDRDIGGSS
+1145 
-1155 VRQYIAEHEANI
+1155 
-1167 TPVLMK
+1167 
-1173 YMKNLGAKH
+1173 
-1182 KANQVRSERN
+1182 
-1192 ERVDWISVYSKSLV
+1192 
-1206 KEIDDLDVKHN
+1206 
-1217 IPDEIFA
+1217 
-1224 DTEMLR
+1224 
-1230 GFLRGI
+1230 
-1236 FDGDGGIS
+1236 
-1244 GKTISLTFGN
+1244 
-1254 QADFDNMCRQVQK
+1254 
-1267 ALLFFGIRSRYY
+1267 
-1279 KYSYRSKITIK
+1279 
-1290 TNDNKRFLDLI
+1290 
-1301 GFINPDKQA
+1301 
-1310 AGNKLECKKE
+1310 
-1320 EKLFGRALVVESVE
+1320 
-1334 ITDEYIDMY
+1334 
-1343 DVCNTDEGYYVA
+1343 
-1355 DGIITHNTAADV
+1355 TAADV

-1519 DYLMNPENKG
+1519 DYLLNPENKG

-1603 TEDTDEDT
+1603 TEDTDEDA

-1709 ILKRTGVFVNN
+1709 ILKRTGIFVNN

>member
-272 LYQDVN
+272 LYQDVD

-672 VDENTLVTTVGGYK
+672 
-686 KIKDIKVGDLV
+686 
-697 YCYDSNNNIDIKP
+697 
-710 VTKVI
+710 
-715 DQGYKD
+715 
-721 CIELTWKSSG
+721 
-731 KDMTGKLVCTP
+731 
-742 DHKIL
+742 
-747 SKDYGWV
+747 
-754 RADKID
+754 
-760 NDNGIYEIDRNHKS
+760 
-774 LINVHTGISSTK
+774 
-786 CGVHHV
+786 
-792 YDIEVEDNHNFIANE
+792 
-807 ICVHNCSRPNAQQ
+807 SRPNAQQ

-990 AVIQGC
+990 AVIQG
-996 VDGDTLI
+996 
-1003 QTKEY
+1003 
-1008 GIVKIKDVVNNHLMV
+1008 
-1023 WDGDKWSNGDILYSG
+1023 
-1038 KKQKC
+1038 
-1043 IVTFS
+1043 
-1048 NGQKFVCS
+1048 
-1056 PIHKFLV
+1056 
-1063 KSSKGNERFVE
+1063 
-1074 CKDLIGSETST
+1074 
-1085 NPHRVVV
+1085 
-1092 NREFCDSDW
+1092 
-1101 KYSSDMARKFYISGG
+1101 
-1116 NGSNNVFIDD
+1116 
-1126 IGDSFAAGVVLGR
+1126 
-1139 LASDGS
+1139 
-1145 IFDRDIGGSS
+1145 
-1155 VRQYIAEHEANI
+1155 
-1167 TPVLMK
+1167 
-1173 YMKNLGAKH
+1173 
-1182 KANQVRSERN
+1182 
-1192 ERVDWISVYSKSLV
+1192 
-1206 KEIDDLDVKHN
+1206 
-1217 IPDEIFA
+1217 
-1224 DTEMLR
+1224 
-1230 GFLRGI
+1230 
-1236 FDGDGGIS
+1236 
-1244 GKTISLTFGN
+1244 
-1254 QADFDNMCRQVQK
+1254 
-1267 ALLFFGIRSRYY
+1267 
-1279 KYSYRSKITIK
+1279 
-1290 TNDNKRFLDLI
+1290 
-1301 GFINPDKQA
+1301 
-1310 AGNKLECKKE
+1310 
-1320 EKLFGRALVVESVE
+1320 
-1334 ITDEYIDMY
+1334 
-1343 DVCNTDEGYYVA
+1343 
-1355 DGIITHNTAADV
+1355 TAADV

-1709 ILKRTGVFVNN
+1709 ILKRTGIFVNN

>member
-272 LYQDVN
+272 LYQDVD

-686 KIKDIKVGDLV
+686 KIKDIKAGDLV

-731 KDMTGKLVCTP
+731 KNMTGKLVCTP

-754 RADKID
+754 RADELSNGDAVFHVHRSNEDRPRLFGTGGICKQEQLVIKERYFKNDSYDYVIHHRNEKSRDNSIENLQIMSRAEHSALHADELVKNNRIKYDHLDQYRGKFNRTGKDSANYIDLSEEELLQMLVEADGVLTNIPMDFNTYKNKCNEVGFDYQQAIEKIRTNIRSISKDEFIRSYTNNNGTVYAISKDLGIGRVRVQNLIKEYKLKSYNRYAFSDESYINAYYTLNGDASLLAEKFNITDKDVRELNDRLNLVIIGVSDADFEKAFFD
-760 NDNGIYEIDRNHKS
+760 NKGSIRALSRQLGITFYKAKKTVDRLGLVYNHR
-774 LINVHTGISSTK
+774 IVGVTDA
-786 CGVHHV
+786 GVHHV

-990 AVIQGC
+990 AVIQG
-996 VDGDTLI
+996 
-1003 QTKEY
+1003 
-1008 GIVKIKDVVNNHLMV
+1008 
-1023 WDGDKWSNGDILYSG
+1023 
-1038 KKQKC
+1038 
-1043 IVTFS
+1043 
-1048 NGQKFVCS
+1048 
-1056 PIHKFLV
+1056 
-1063 KSSKGNERFVE
+1063 
-1074 CKDLIGSETST
+1074 
-1085 NPHRVVV
+1085 
-1092 NREFCDSDW
+1092 
-1101 KYSSDMARKFYISGG
+1101 
-1116 NGSNNVFIDD
+1116 
-1126 IGDSFAAGVVLGR
+1126 
-1139 LASDGS
+1139 
-1145 IFDRDIGGSS
+1145 
-1155 VRQYIAEHEANI
+1155 
-1167 TPVLMK
+1167 
-1173 YMKNLGAKH
+1173 
-1182 KANQVRSERN
+1182 
-1192 ERVDWISVYSKSLV
+1192 
-1206 KEIDDLDVKHN
+1206 
-1217 IPDEIFA
+1217 
-1224 DTEMLR
+1224 
-1230 GFLRGI
+1230 
-1236 FDGDGGIS
+1236 
-1244 GKTISLTFGN
+1244 
-1254 QADFDNMCRQVQK
+1254 
-1267 ALLFFGIRSRYY
+1267 
-1279 KYSYRSKITIK
+1279 
-1290 TNDNKRFLDLI
+1290 
-1301 GFINPDKQA
+1301 
-1310 AGNKLECKKE
+1310 
-1320 EKLFGRALVVESVE
+1320 
-1334 ITDEYIDMY
+1334 
-1343 DVCNTDEGYYVA
+1343 
-1355 DGIITHNTAADV
+1355 TAADV

-1487 TGNDDPNYRKSP
+1487 TGNNDPNYRKSP

-1569 HNGLEGI
+1569 HNRLEGI

-1603 TEDTDEDT
+1603 TEDTDEDA

-1709 ILKRTGVFVNN
+1709 ILKRTGIFVNN

>member
-200 SYNGPIAYDTETTG
+200 SYSGPIAYDTETTG
-214 LKINC
+214 LKVNC

-293 TVGDLAVQHDDDMYN
+293 TIGDLAVQHDDDMYN

-517 RSEKEKELYEKLSE
+517 RSEKEKELYEKLNE
-531 QRAVYKDA
+531 QREVYKDA

-553 EMEVTCKELRGV
+553 EMEATCKELRGV
-565 IDGDEEHPLNL
+565 IDSDEEHPLNL

-584 LFYDILKIPNP
+584 LFYDVLKIPNP

-697 YCYDSNNNIDIKP
+697 YCYDSDNNIDIKP

-721 CIELTWKSSG
+721 CIELDWKSSG
-731 KDMTGKLVCTP
+731 KNMTGKLICTP

-747 SKDYGWV
+747 SRDYGWV
-754 RADKID
+754 RADAIN
-760 NDNGIYEIDRNHKS
+760 NDNGVYEINSKQSGLIAVHK
-774 LINVHTGISSTK
+774 GISSVN

-792 YDIEVEDNHNFIANE
+792 YDIEVEDHHNFIANE

-996 VDGDTLI
+996 LDGDTLI

-1092 NREFCDSDW
+1092 NREFCNSDW
-1101 KYSSDMARKFYISGG
+1101 KYNSDMARKLYASGG

-1173 YMKNLGAKH
+1173 YMKNLGAKY
-1182 KANQVRSERN
+1182 KINQVRPERN
-1192 ERVDWISVYSKSLV
+1192 ERVDWINVYSKSLV
-1206 KEIDDLDVKHN
+1206 SEIGDLDIKHT
-1217 IPDEIFA
+1217 ISDEIFA

-1244 GKTISLTFGN
+1244 GKTISLTFGT
-1254 QADFDNMCRQVQK
+1254 QTDFDNMCRQVQK
-1267 ALLFFGIRSRYY
+1267 ALMFFGIRSRYY
-1279 KYSYRSKITIK
+1279 KYNYRSKITIK

-1301 GFINPDKQA
+1301 GFINTDKQT

-1343 DVCNTDEGYYVA
+1343 DVCNTDGGYYVA

-1487 TGNDDPNYRKSP
+1487 TGNEDPNYRKSP

-1519 DYLMNPENKG
+1519 DYLLNPESKG

-1603 TEDTDEDT
+1603 TEDTDEDA
-1611 GYDDSDDENGFTD
+1611 GYDDSDDENSFTD

-1709 ILKRTGVFVNN
+1709 ILKRTGIYVNN

>member
-272 LYQDVN
+272 LYQDVD

-531 QRAVYKDA
+531 QREVYKNA

-672 VDENTLVTTVGGYK
+672 
-686 KIKDIKVGDLV
+686 
-697 YCYDSNNNIDIKP
+697 
-710 VTKVI
+710 
-715 DQGYKD
+715 
-721 CIELTWKSSG
+721 
-731 KDMTGKLVCTP
+731 
-742 DHKIL
+742 
-747 SKDYGWV
+747 
-754 RADKID
+754 
-760 NDNGIYEIDRNHKS
+760 
-774 LINVHTGISSTK
+774 
-786 CGVHHV
+786 
-792 YDIEVEDNHNFIANE
+792 
-807 ICVHNCSRPNAQQ
+807 SRPNAQQ

-913 LTGNS
+913 LTGNR

-990 AVIQGC
+990 AVIQG
-996 VDGDTLI
+996 
-1003 QTKEY
+1003 
-1008 GIVKIKDVVNNHLMV
+1008 
-1023 WDGDKWSNGDILYSG
+1023 
-1038 KKQKC
+1038 
-1043 IVTFS
+1043 
-1048 NGQKFVCS
+1048 
-1056 PIHKFLV
+1056 
-1063 KSSKGNERFVE
+1063 
-1074 CKDLIGSETST
+1074 
-1085 NPHRVVV
+1085 
-1092 NREFCDSDW
+1092 
-1101 KYSSDMARKFYISGG
+1101 
-1116 NGSNNVFIDD
+1116 
-1126 IGDSFAAGVVLGR
+1126 
-1139 LASDGS
+1139 
-1145 IFDRDIGGSS
+1145 
-1155 VRQYIAEHEANI
+1155 
-1167 TPVLMK
+1167 
-1173 YMKNLGAKH
+1173 
-1182 KANQVRSERN
+1182 
-1192 ERVDWISVYSKSLV
+1192 
-1206 KEIDDLDVKHN
+1206 
-1217 IPDEIFA
+1217 
-1224 DTEMLR
+1224 
-1230 GFLRGI
+1230 
-1236 FDGDGGIS
+1236 
-1244 GKTISLTFGN
+1244 
-1254 QADFDNMCRQVQK
+1254 
-1267 ALLFFGIRSRYY
+1267 
-1279 KYSYRSKITIK
+1279 
-1290 TNDNKRFLDLI
+1290 
-1301 GFINPDKQA
+1301 
-1310 AGNKLECKKE
+1310 
-1320 EKLFGRALVVESVE
+1320 
-1334 ITDEYIDMY
+1334 
-1343 DVCNTDEGYYVA
+1343 
-1355 DGIITHNTAADV
+1355 TAADV

-1519 DYLMNPENKG
+1519 DYLLNPENKG

-1603 TEDTDEDT
+1603 TEDTDEDA

-1709 ILKRTGVFVNN
+1709 ILKRTGIFVNN

>member
-250 IIFCVEEDVSYYFPA
+250 LIFCVEEDVSYYFPA

-272 LYQDVN
+272 LYQDVD

-531 QRAVYKDA
+531 QREVYKNA

-553 EMEVTCKELRGV
+553 EMEGTCKELRGV

-666 TGRMSC
+666 TGRMS
-672 VDENTLVTTVGGYK
+672 
-686 KIKDIKVGDLV
+686 
-697 YCYDSNNNIDIKP
+697 
-710 VTKVI
+710 
-715 DQGYKD
+715 
-721 CIELTWKSSG
+721 
-731 KDMTGKLVCTP
+731 
-742 DHKIL
+742 
-747 SKDYGWV
+747 
-754 RADKID
+754 
-760 NDNGIYEIDRNHKS
+760 
-774 LINVHTGISSTK
+774 
-786 CGVHHV
+786 
-792 YDIEVEDNHNFIANE
+792 
-807 ICVHNCSRPNAQQ
+807 CSRPNAQQ

-990 AVIQGC
+990 AVIQG
-996 VDGDTLI
+996 
-1003 QTKEY
+1003 
-1008 GIVKIKDVVNNHLMV
+1008 
-1023 WDGDKWSNGDILYSG
+1023 
-1038 KKQKC
+1038 
-1043 IVTFS
+1043 
-1048 NGQKFVCS
+1048 
-1056 PIHKFLV
+1056 
-1063 KSSKGNERFVE
+1063 
-1074 CKDLIGSETST
+1074 
-1085 NPHRVVV
+1085 
-1092 NREFCDSDW
+1092 
-1101 KYSSDMARKFYISGG
+1101 
-1116 NGSNNVFIDD
+1116 
-1126 IGDSFAAGVVLGR
+1126 
-1139 LASDGS
+1139 
-1145 IFDRDIGGSS
+1145 
-1155 VRQYIAEHEANI
+1155 
-1167 TPVLMK
+1167 
-1173 YMKNLGAKH
+1173 
-1182 KANQVRSERN
+1182 
-1192 ERVDWISVYSKSLV
+1192 
-1206 KEIDDLDVKHN
+1206 
-1217 IPDEIFA
+1217 
-1224 DTEMLR
+1224 
-1230 GFLRGI
+1230 
-1236 FDGDGGIS
+1236 
-1244 GKTISLTFGN
+1244 
-1254 QADFDNMCRQVQK
+1254 
-1267 ALLFFGIRSRYY
+1267 
-1279 KYSYRSKITIK
+1279 
-1290 TNDNKRFLDLI
+1290 
-1301 GFINPDKQA
+1301 
-1310 AGNKLECKKE
+1310 
-1320 EKLFGRALVVESVE
+1320 
-1334 ITDEYIDMY
+1334 
-1343 DVCNTDEGYYVA
+1343 
-1355 DGIITHNTAADV
+1355 TAADV

-1519 DYLMNPENKG
+1519 DYLLNPENTG

-1603 TEDTDEDT
+1603 TEDTDEDA

-1709 ILKRTGVFVNN
+1709 ILKRTGIFVNN

>member
-272 LYQDVN
+272 LYQDVD

-517 RSEKEKELYEKLSE
+517 RSDKEKELYEKLSE

-697 YCYDSNNNIDIKP
+697 HCYDSNNNIDIKP
-710 VTKVI
+710 VTRVI

-731 KDMTGKLVCTP
+731 KNMTGKLVCTP

-747 SKDYGWV
+747 SKDYDWV

-996 VDGDTLI
+996 ERGDTLI

-1008 GIVKIKDVVNNHLMV
+1008 GIVQVQDVVNQHLHV
-1023 WDGDKWSNGDILYSG
+1023 WNGEKWTNGDILYSG

-1043 IVTFS
+1043 IITFT
-1048 NGQKFVCS
+1048 NGQQFVCS

-1074 CKDLIGSETST
+1074 CQDLLTKQNSK
-1085 NPHRVVV
+1085 NPHRIVIT
-1092 NREFCDSDW
+1092 RKYEPSDW
-1101 KYSSDMARKFYISGG
+1101 KYSSDWAREKYTSKSLGAK
-1116 NGSNNVFIDD
+1116 NVFIDN
-1126 IGDSFAAGVVLGR
+1126 IGDSFKAGVVLGR
-1139 LASDGS
+1139 LASDGNIVNTS
-1145 IFDRDIGGSS
+1145 NNHV
-1155 VRQYIAEHEANI
+1155 VRQIIAEHE
-1167 TPVLMK
+1167 M
-1173 YMKNLGAKH
+1173 
-1182 KANQVRSERN
+1182 
-1192 ERVDWISVYSKSLV
+1192 SVYDVLKEYMEPLGTTEYDVGIREGRTQDIIQLKAHSKSLASEV
-1206 KEIDDLDVKHN
+1206 SELDIKNQIPKEV
-1217 IPDEIFA
+1217 FQ

-1230 GFLRGI
+1230 GFLRGL

-1244 GKTISLTFGN
+1244 GKTISLTFGT
-1254 QADFDNMCRQVQK
+1254 QADFEPMCRQIQK
-1267 ALLFFGIRSRYY
+1267 ALLFFGVRSRYY
-1279 KYSYRSKITIK
+1279 KYDYRSKITIK
-1290 TNDNKRFLDLI
+1290 TNDNQKFLDMI
-1301 GFINPDKQA
+1301 GFINPEKQEK
-1310 AGNKLECKKE
+1310 GRSLECVKDE
-1320 EKLFGRALVVESVE
+1320 HVFGQILIPESVE

-1519 DYLMNPENKG
+1519 DYLLNPENKG

-1576 CDPADYLTQEED
+1576 CNPADYLTQEED

-1603 TEDTDEDT
+1603 TEDTDEDA

-1709 ILKRTGVFVNN
+1709 ILKRTGIFVNN